1 MSTKTKQGTSLSV
14 TIFLIFLILK
24 FFLCNSISFN
34 IWCKIKIK
42 RFKNIC
48 LFKNIFLSLYLLNLK
63 TIIMRRIGDKLVILD
78 ENGSYLV
85 IGTFK
90 MGSTGEY
97 IDYSI

>member
-1 MSTKTKQGTSLSV
+1 MGYIS
-14 TIFLIFLILK
+14 IMDWFCINNFIIYNWRIYI
-24 FFLCNSISFN
+24 FLCNSISFN

>member
-1 MSTKTKQGTSLSV
+1 
-14 TIFLIFLILK
+14 
-24 FFLCNSISFN
+24 
-34 IWCKIKIK
+34 
-42 RFKNIC
+42 
-48 LFKNIFLSLYLLNLK
+48 
-63 TIIMRRIGDKLVILD
+63 MRRIGDKLVILD